1 MIAILTD
8 SCVDTLKLLPFLFL
22 SYMLLEFLEREAGD
36 RSAKMIAEAKQFGP
50 VIGGFLGIIPQCG
63 FSAIASEFY
72 AARVISLGAL
82 ISVYLSTSDE
92 MLPILVSE
100 RVSFSVIAKILLIKF
115 VIGTLAGFLI
125 DFLRRSKAR
134 GEAGF
139 RSGYC
144 ELCHGDE
151 KEPFFK
157 EVCIHTFQ
165 IMLFIFLV
173 TIVVNG
179 MVYLIGADNLAGL
192 ILNKPVIGELLAGLI
207 GLIPN
212 CAASVIITQLYLQ
225 GVIQTGAIISGL
237 LVSAG
242 IGPLMLWRTNHHRKE
257 NLKIYG
263 LLYSIGVVCGIIIEL
278 LGITL

>member
-1 MIAILTD
+1 MIV
-8 SCVDTLKLLPFLFL
+8 S
-22 SYMLLEFLEREAGD
+22 MLLEFLEREAGD

-165 IMLFIFLV
+165 IMLFALFFERYCTRKALV
-173 TIVVNG
+173 RALTAAETVN
-179 MVYLIGADNLAGL
+179 VRENTEVANPNSSQIGYKN
-192 ILNKPVIGELLAGLI
+192 NPEV
-207 GLIPN
+207 
-212 CAASVIITQLYLQ
+212 
-225 GVIQTGAIISGL
+225 
-237 LVSAG
+237 
-242 IGPLMLWRTNHHRKE
+242 
-257 NLKIYG
+257 
-263 LLYSIGVVCGIIIEL
+263 
-278 LGITL
+278 